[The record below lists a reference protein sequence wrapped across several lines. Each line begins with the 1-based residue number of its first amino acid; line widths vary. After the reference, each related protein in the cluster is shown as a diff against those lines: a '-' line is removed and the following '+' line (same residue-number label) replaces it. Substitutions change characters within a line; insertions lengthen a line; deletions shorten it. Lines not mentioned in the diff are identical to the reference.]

1 MARLVPNPLGELLHP
16 IQRLEEAVGEL
27 TEEIGAVQ
35 ALPRIEERLDSVHDT
50 MTAMLDVVR
59 LLHEDLREFIASL
72 DASRPVGATPVTRD
86 RSP

>member
-1 MARLVPNPLGELLHP
+1 
-16 IQRLEEAVGEL
+16 
-27 TEEIGAVQ
+27 
-35 ALPRIEERLDSVHDT
+35 

-59 LLHEDLREFIASL
+59 LRHEDLREFIASL

>member
-1 MARLVPNPLGELLHP
+1 MARLVPNPLGDLLHP

-59 LLHEDLREFIASL
+59 LLHEDLGEFIASL
-72 DASRPVGATPVTRD
+72 DASRPVDATRVARD